1 MESRNRARATIAARA
16 SLAHRGMDG
25 FTLIDVLIAVAIVG
39 ILAAIAYP
47 SYQFAVRKSNRAAAE
62 SYLADVAQR
71 QQQYLLDQRSYA
83 SNVSTLGVA
92 TPASVTPYYTI
103 AIAVAAGPPPSFTAR
118 ATPIGS
124 QAGDL
129 SGQPLTITNTGA
141 KGPTG
146 AW

>member
-1 MESRNRARATIAARA
+1 M
-16 SLAHRGMDG
+16 
-25 FTLIDVLIAVAIVG
+25 
-39 ILAAIAYP
+39 
-47 SYQFAVRKSNRAAAE
+47 RKNNRAAAE
-62 SYLADVAQR
+62 SYLGDVAQR

-83 SNVSTLGVA
+83 SDVSTLGVP

-103 AIAVAAGPPPSFTAR
+103 AIAVAAGPPPSFTAS

-129 SGQPLTITNTGA
+129 SGQPLTITNAGA
-141 KGPTG
+141 KGPSG